1 MISIDTSKHE
11 TATVIHLSGSL
22 DRDAFSQFE
31 AAVVEEIG
39 DNGDVIIIDLAKLN
53 SIDESGLR
61 LLYMALKRARSSGSD
76 LVLAQ
81 PQERVWDALTAT
93 RLNEIFLIH
102 ETLNDALSNI

>member
-1 MISIDTSKHE
+1 MISIDTSKHA
-11 TATVIHLSGSL
+11 TATVIHLSGAL

-31 AAVVEEIG
+31 PAVVEAIG

-61 LLYMALKRARSSGSD
+61 LLYWRSNDRAAAVANC
-76 LVLAQ
+76 LLAQ
-81 PQERVWDALTAT
+81 PQERVWDALTAS